1 MPSRY
6 HRTDEHESSYRLWQQ
21 HRAAQNSSQTGPR
34 SEKRK
39 WTWALTPKTGS
50 YPQRMPTSKGKIH
63 FLQWSLMGILTTLQS
78 RSMPKSSWPTKSK
91 LNVIFK
97 NFFFCLLWFF
107 WSFVLF
113 VFHLFLFLILMCV
126 EVSVCVPCFCFC
138 MFVCFSYLLSVYRSF
153 ICMYVYVACTCSDLR
168 GQKRV
173 SNPLE
178 LPCVCWELYL
188 GPLEE

>member
-1 MPSRY
+1 MESSKETMPSRY

-50 YPQRMPTSKGKIH
+50 NPQWMPTSKGKIH

-97 NFFFCLLWFF
+97 NFFFLSLLVLLVICLICL
-107 WSFVLF
+107 SLVF
-113 VFHLFLFLILMCV
+113 VFDPHVCGGFCVSSLFLFLHVCLFFLLI
-126 EVSVCVPCFCFC
+126 VCV
-138 MFVCFSYLLSVYRSF
+138 
-153 ICMYVYVACTCSDLR
+153 
-168 GQKRV
+168 
-173 SNPLE
+173 
-178 LPCVCWELYL
+178 
-188 GPLEE
+188 